1 MYSRNVT
8 YLYFYNLTFRKTN
21 IYCSKHSIKHNFFT
35 NIHIFNQEGTDWSL
49 LTSQGCFFF
58 FFFSL
63 FDVSFGWSS
72 SSRLLWVED
81 RVPVQRF
88 WPSCR
93 LGGLWDGREEGLHLM
108 SELWQLKETKK
119 KHNEETTDGEKKNL
133 VTKSSENVVFSP
145 KCVIFLVS
153 NLQQSLHC

>member
-21 IYCSKHSIKHNFFT
+21 IYCSKHSIKHNFLQIYTFST
-35 NIHIFNQEGTDWSL
+35 RREQTDLCWHL
-49 LTSQGCFFF
+49 RVVFFF
-58 FFFSL
+58 FFQSL
-63 FDVSFGWSS
+63 WRLVRLVL

-93 LGGLWDGREEGLHLM
+93 LGGLWDGREEGLHLL

-133 VTKSSENVVFSP
+133 VTKGSENVVFSP